1 MQLMLSTENFYWDLP
16 ALDNFLDIADH
27 SHFVGI
33 PDDWYVIVTDIVG
46 STKAIEAGRY
56 KEVNFLGASSIV
68 ALLNIAG
75 ELEIP
80 FVFGGDG
87 ASILIPPCLLE
98 AAKPA
103 LLATQAIAKKEFNLG
118 LRIGAVPVADVCGDR
133 YEVKVA
139 KVRVDRNYSQ
149 AVFIGGGLT
158 YATDLVKDPATSD
171 RYNIQGGAIAESA
184 DFSGLECRWQDIP
197 SKHGEIVSLLV
208 MAREAAGEQAIYKE
222 VLEHIYRIYGS
233 DDNLNP
239 IFTENLNLT
248 FDAQKLNNET
258 KVRAAFGSRLQKQL
272 YLWKIT
278 VENALSSFL
287 CNAQITVGAMNWG
300 ELKEETRSASDYR
313 KFDDMLR
320 MIISSDAAKREQLSR
335 YLEEQYQKGN
345 LVYGLQVSDRALMT
359 CLVFERAGRQVHF
372 VDGADG
378 GYALAAK
385 AMKARWQRMVERG

>member
-1 MQLMLSTENFYWDLP
+1 MLSTDKFYWDLP
-16 ALDNFLDIADH
+16 ALDNFLDIAD
-27 SHFVGI
+27 SSNFVSI
-33 PDDWYVIVTDIVG
+33 PDDWYIIVTDIVG

-87 ASILIPPCLLE
+87 ASILIPPSLLE

-103 LLATQAIAKKEFNLG
+103 LLATQAIAQKEFNLG
-118 LRIGAVPVADVCGDR
+118 LRIGAVPVADVRRDR

-171 RYNIQGGAIAESA
+171 RYSIQSGANAESA

-208 MAREAAGEQAIYKE
+208 MASDPALEETIYKE
-222 VLEHIYRIYGS
+222 VLEEIYCLYGS
-233 DDNLNP
+233 DENLNP

-248 FDAQKLNNET
+248 FDSQKLNNET
-258 KVRAAFGSRLQKQL
+258 KVRVAFGSRLQKQL
-272 YLWKIT
+272 YLSKIT
-278 VENALSSFL
+278 VENALASFL
-287 CNAQITVGAMNWG
+287 FNSKITIGAINWG
-300 ELKEETRSASDYR
+300 ELKEESRSASDYR

-320 MIISSDAAKREQLSR
+320 MIISSDAVKREKFSR
-335 YLEEQYQKGN
+335 YLEEQYRAGR
-345 LVYGLQVSDRALMT
+345 LVYGLHVSDRALMT

-385 AMKARWQRMVERG
+385 AMKARMKL